1 MLNIIDETLMKK
13 YISSQEIYLF
23 IFHEI
28 LII

>member
-1 MLNIIDETLMKK
+1 MLNIIETLMKK

>member
-1 MLNIIDETLMKK
+1 MLNIIETLMKK

-28 LII
+28 LIM